1 MENRMRVM
9 VFFTSVLDIPARKDK
24 DGDHEALNGVSLEYL
39 FFGENGEQVESK
51 VSPDGSCGTRR
62 GKAFMD
68 SSVVNKISYVPGI
81 YDGTFEMSVNKD
93 GKPTLRLTDIDFV
106 TKAVITAQPVKEDK
120 K

>member
-1 MENRMRVM
+1 MNKMKIM
-9 VFFTSVLDIPARKDK
+9 VYFTSVLDIPAREGNDSI
-24 DGDHEALNGVSLEYL
+24 EGVSVEYL

-51 VSPDGSCGTRR
+51 VSPDGSSGTRR

-68 SSVVNKISYVPGI
+68 SSIADKISYVPGI

-93 GKPTLRLTDIDFV
+93 GKPTLSLTDIEFV